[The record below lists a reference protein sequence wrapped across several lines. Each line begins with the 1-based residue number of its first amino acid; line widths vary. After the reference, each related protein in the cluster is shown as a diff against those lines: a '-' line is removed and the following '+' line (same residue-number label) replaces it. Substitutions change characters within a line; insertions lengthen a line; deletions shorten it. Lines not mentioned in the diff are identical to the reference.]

1 MVALDY
7 QEAHKMAIKEYR
19 RAMTAGESPYPD
31 CLDEKL
37 SPAILAEGKRIGR
50 EQIPLALVVGTKTGG
65 RNHAFARNFM
75 PLLDMDSEFA
85 AKWSSLCQS
94 HLEEGIRQP
103 VKVYEYR
110 NRFYVEEGNKRV
122 SVLKYFDADSIDAE
136 VIQIPS
142 HRSGQGGLQA
152 GQGGS
157 QAAQGASQA
166 GPEDPAEDVAARNY
180 EAFLQFYH
188 SSHMRTV
195 EFSEPESYLRLQ
207 KLVKKTGDAWEEWTE
222 DEQRE
227 FRSMYYFFHREY
239 VKAGGDGRLPQVCD
253 VMLAFLEKFGYE
265 EVCGM
270 SPGQLCSALEEDP
283 EGFRIQRSRADQ
295 TLRAVKKL
303 PQATLSGGVRSGK
316 QVVRSGKRVVGSGK
330 RVVGSGKRVVRSSG
344 RQVVDTGSRLIGG
357 GLPAKLL
364 SPFGAG
370 LFHGRHDR
378 WSGGEGRERRR
389 FRILAVAD
397 DESRCYYEDYR
408 QGNLDEFDLILACG
422 DLHRT
427 YLEFLTTM
435 AKCPVLYIRG
445 NHDDALMEE
454 PPGGCICVEDQVY
467 VHDGLRIAGLGGSHR
482 YRDGRNMYT
491 EAQMRKRARRLMPKI
506 RKQGGLDILMT
517 HAPARGVN
525 DFDSVSHRGFE
536 TFRDLLD
543 RYHPQVFVHGHIHKN
558 YGVRI
563 PQRTDLNGTTVINA
577 YEHCIFEIEI

>member
-1 MVALDY
+1 MDAFDY
-7 QEAHKMAIKEYR
+7 SEAHKLAVREYR
-19 RAMTAGESPYPD
+19 RAMSAGESPYPA
-31 CLDEKL
+31 CLDEQL
-37 SPAILAEGKRIGR
+37 SPPMLAEGKRIGR
-50 EQIPLALVVGTKTGG
+50 EQIPLALVVGTKTEG

-75 PLLDMDSEFA
+75 PLLGIDSEFA
-85 AKWSSLCQS
+85 TKWRNLCQS

-103 VKVYEYR
+103 IKVYEYR

-122 SVLKYFDADSIDAE
+122 SILKYFDADSIDAD

-142 HRSGQGGLQA
+142 RQT
-152 GQGGS
+152 
-157 QAAQGASQA
+157 GAD
-166 GPEDPAEDVAARNY
+166 DPDNEAARSY
-180 EAFLQFYH
+180 DAFLRFF
-188 SSHMRTV
+188 SNSHMRTV
-195 EFSEPESYLRLQ
+195 EFSEPESYQRLQ
-207 KLVKKTGDAWEEWTE
+207 QMVKHTAGAGQDQPGDEQAWTE
-222 DEQRE
+222 EEQRE

-239 VKAGGDGRLPQVCD
+239 VKAGGDGRLPRVCD
-253 VMLAFLEKFGYE
+253 MMLVFLEKYGYD

-270 SPGQLCSALEEDP
+270 DSGQLRDALEKDP
-283 EGFRIQRSRADQ
+283 EAFGIRRSRTDQ
-295 TLRAVKKL
+295 TIRTVKKL
-303 PQATLSGGVRSGK
+303 PQATLSGGVRGGRQIVRTSGK
-316 QVVRSGKRVVGSGK
+316 VVRTSRKAVSTSRKAVSTS
-330 RVVGSGKRVVRSSG
+330 RQIVRSSG
-344 RQVVDTGSRLIGG
+344 KAVGRL
-357 GLPAKLL
+357 PRKLL

-370 LFHGRHDR
+370 LFQSRRDGWPDGKGRQ
-378 WSGGEGRERRR
+378 RRR

-408 QGNLDEFDLILACG
+408 KGNLDGFDLILACG

-445 NHDDALMEE
+445 NHDDPLMEE

-467 VHDGLRIAGLGGSHR
+467 VHEGLRIAGLGGSYR
-482 YRDGRNMYT
+482 YRDGRNMFT

-506 RKQGGLDILMT
+506 RRHNGLDILMT
-517 HAPARGVN
+517 HAPARGIN
-525 DFDSVSHRGFE
+525 DFDSLSHRGFE

-563 PQRTDLNGTTVINA
+563 PQRTEWNGTTVINA

>member
-7 QEAHKMAIKEYR
+7 QEAHKMATKEYR
-19 RAMTAGESPYPD
+19 RAMIAGESPYPD

-37 SPAILAEGKRIGR
+37 PPSILAEGKRIGR

-75 PLLDMDSEFA
+75 PLLGMDSEFA

-122 SVLKYFDADSIDAE
+122 SVLKYFDADSIDAD

-142 HRSGQGGLQA
+142 QRA
-152 GQGGS
+152 GQGS
-157 QAAQGASQA
+157 SQA
-166 GPEDPAEDVAARNY
+166 GPEDPAESAAARNY

-207 KLVKKTGDAWEEWTE
+207 KLVKKTDDAWEEWTE

-253 VMLAFLEKFGYE
+253 VMLAFLEKYGYE
-265 EVCGM
+265 EVCGL
-270 SPGQLCSALEEDP
+270 SPGQVRSALEEDP
-283 EGFRIQRSRADQ
+283 ESFGIQRSRTDQ

-316 QVVRSGKRVVGSGK
+316 QGVRSSKKVVRSGKRVVS
-330 RVVGSGKRVVRSSG
+330 SSG

-357 GLPAKLL
+357 SLPVKLL

-370 LFHGRHDR
+370 LFHGRLGSR
-378 WSGGEGRERRR
+378 SGGEGRERRR

-422 DLHRT
+422 DLHKT

-445 NHDDALMEE
+445 NHDDDLMEE

-467 VHDGLRIAGLGGSHR
+467 VHEGLRIAGLGGSHR